1 MTDCLHEYLSP
12 NYYLL
17 SWFCV
22 VRVAQIFES
31 DTSKDKCFVPEEWMI
46 CGAMQSEREKNECI
60 PVLKEDHARYQK

>member
-1 MTDCLHEYLSP
+1 M
-12 NYYLL
+12 
-17 SWFCV
+17 
-22 VRVAQIFES
+22 FES